1 VIKETKKIHTGWKEW
16 GKLAK
21 LKPEIKI
28 SCPFGKYQ
36 YLFEKNKKIISMIE
50 LPNYMYDGKNRWE
63 IYCMEGN
70 LFDDVISFAT
80 EKEARARIEEI
91 FCKDKI
97 KNKLSKTLKA
107 KVKIK

>member
-1 VIKETKKIHTGWKEW
+1 VIKETKKIHTGWKEFE
-16 GKLAK
+16 KIK
-21 LKPEIKI
+21 KIKPEIANKLTNH
-28 SCPFGKYQ
+28 FGKYQ

-80 EKEARARIEEI
+80 EKEARARI
-91 FCKDKI
+91 KKI
-97 KNKLSKTLKA
+97 LEKKN
-107 KVKIK
+107 VRI